1 MRHTLRETWS
11 GLKRNLSMTIAVIV
25 TMWVSLALFGASLM
39 TMAQVNEMK
48 GKWYDKI
55 EISVFLCTADSAT
68 ESAGGNCEAGQDT
81 TASQRDAIRSR
92 LTANPDVSNIYYETK
107 QEAYDEFQ
115 RVYKDNPIKDSLT
128 VDQMQDSFR
137 VKLKDPQN
145 YKGVVAES
153 QGLMGVQAVQDL
165 HSVLDPFFKVLNGL
179 KWGAMGIAG
188 MLLLAA
194 ALQIGNTI
202 RMSAYTRRREIGI
215 MRLVGASNG
224 YIMLPSLLEAL
235 FAGVAG
241 VVLAA
246 ASMSALQYFVIDR
259 VRSQLAIQ
267 SLGWITW
274 GDTAVAVVWVA
285 VVGVLLSIIPTF
297 VATRRYLRV

>member
-1 MRHTLRETWS
+1 MRHSMRETWH

-39 TMAQVNEMK
+39 TMAQVSEMK

-55 EISVFLCTADSAT
+55 EISVFLCTADSVT

-81 TASQRDAIRSR
+81 TASQRDAIESR
-92 LTANPDVSNIYYETK
+92 LRDNPDVSTLYYESK

-115 RVYKDNPIKDSLT
+115 RVYADNPIKDSLS

-137 VKLKDPQN
+137 VKLVDPQN
-145 YKGVVAES
+145 YRGVVAEA

-179 KWGAMGIAG
+179 KWGTMGIAAV
-188 MLLLAA
+188 LLLAA

-202 RMSAYTRRREIGI
+202 RMSAFTRRREIGI

-224 YIMLPSLLEAL
+224 YIMLPFLLEAL
-235 FAGVAG
+235 IGGIAGIILAG
-241 VVLAA
+241 
-246 ASMSALQYFVIDR
+246 ASMSALQYFVVDR
-259 VRSQLAIQ
+259 VKSQLSIQ

-274 GDTAVAVVWVA
+274 GDTAVAFAWVA
-285 VVGVLLSIIPTF
+285 LVGVLLSIIPTF

>member
-39 TMAQVNEMK
+39 TMGQINEMK

-81 TASQRDAIRSR
+81 TASQRDAIEER
-92 LTANPDVSNIYYETK
+92 LTANPDVSAIYYETK
-107 QEAYDEFQ
+107 QEAFDEFQ

-137 VKLKDPQN
+137 IKLKDPQN
-145 YKGVVAES
+145 YKGVVTEA

-165 HSVLDPFFKVLNGL
+165 HTVLDPFFKVLNGL
-179 KWGAMGIAG
+179 KWGAMGVAA

-194 ALQIGNTI
+194 TLQIGNTI

-224 YIMLPSLLEAL
+224 YIMLPFLLEAL
-235 FAGVAG
+235 FAGIAG
-241 VVLAA
+241 IVLAGL
-246 ASMSALQYFVIDR
+246 SMSALQYFVVDR
-259 VRSQLAIQ
+259 AKARLTIQ
-267 SLGWITW
+267 SLGWTSW
-274 GDTAVAVVWVA
+274 TDTGTAMAWVA
-285 VVGVLLSIIPTF
+285 IVGVLLSIIPTF
-297 VATRRYLRV
+297 IVTRRYLRV